1 MRVLAALLLAA
12 TVNTAA
18 TATNE
23 EEYTFVTP
31 FDAICTTKH
40 IFAETM
46 ARYGEVPIMRGQS
59 LRNVNG
65 AMVVM
70 NTVLFM
76 NMQSGSW
83 TMAELMAED
92 AFCVVAMGQNWEVY
106 NAEQFMNPGVKS

>member
-1 MRVLAALLLAA
+1 MRRSIATLLSALACI
-12 TVNTAA
+12 TASA
-18 TATNE
+18 QSE
-23 EEYTFVTP
+23 SDYTFLTP
-31 FDAICTTKH
+31 FDAICTTKQ
-40 IFAETM
+40 IFADTITQ
-46 ARYGEVPIMRGQS
+46 YGEVPIMRGQS

-83 TMAELMAED
+83 TLAEHMAED

-106 NAEQFMNPGVKS
+106 KPEQYTNPGVKS